1 MRIKLNVETVD
12 GSYCVTTT
20 MASIVAFERKYKIGA
35 GQLAGDIHIEWLA
48 YLAYESAKRAGITVP
63 IVFDDYL
70 DQVINIEP
78 EDVGP
83 ENPTVAV
90 PTAEP

>member
-1 MRIKLNVETVD
+1 MRIKLNVTTVD
-12 GSYCVTTT
+12 GAYTVTTT

-35 GQLAGDIHIEWLA
+35 GQLASDVHIEWLA
-48 YLAYESAKRAGITVP
+48 YLAYESAKRAGIVVP

-78 EDVGP
+78 EDAGP
-83 ENPTVAV
+83 ENPIQGA
-90 PTAEP
+90 PTDTL

>member
-12 GSYCVTTT
+12 GSYSVTTS

-35 GQLAGDIHIEWLA
+35 GQLANDVHIEWLA

-70 DQVINIEP
+70 DQIINIEP
-78 EDVGP
+78 EDAGP
-83 ENPTVAV
+83 ENPIQGAPTV
-90 PTAEP
+90 TL